1 MESYLAIAFIENVDI
16 ASNGEFATDLN
27 KLSVHQVIII
37 AVVTPLVQRSGL
49 ILVSFCLWVSTNYLI
64 LVDFPSIL
72 YNLTIRNK
80 EISIFFTPY
89 CLLHNSFLEMANTG
103 YTLPVF
109 AVASAKAAF
118 LHLQNPLEMISEVSL
133 DLLPDRAKIPVQQV
147 ANIDADSAL
156 AITLSDPGDNLD
168 LTRNTPIWAYVKWQ
182 ERQTEPLIL
191 EAGEGLGKT
200 ASGDPAIY
208 RYARRLF
215 EANLLP
221 LIPADKTITI
231 SIILPE
237 GRQLAQRTSNE
248 AFGILE
254 GLSLLGTSGISQPL
268 STEEH
273 LEELRHNLQIV
284 VQNRKDLVFCIGSHG
299 IHIAQSLGIPE
310 NAIAQTGN
318 WVGPLLVE
326 AGLRSANSV
335 LLLGYQGKLI
345 KLAGGIFNTSSHL
358 ADAKLE
364 IISAAV
370 VKAGGS
376 LETVQAVLD
385 TKTADEAY
393 KLLVEMGLAAPVF
406 YILAE
411 TISQK
416 AQKYVQKYGNVSL
429 KIGVVLFDRQGKII
443 AQTAIATELIAQ
455 LKLAK

>member
-1 MESYLAIAFIENVDI
+1 
-16 ASNGEFATDLN
+16 
-27 KLSVHQVIII
+27 
-37 AVVTPLVQRSGL
+37 
-49 ILVSFCLWVSTNYLI
+49 
-64 LVDFPSIL
+64 
-72 YNLTIRNK
+72 
-80 EISIFFTPY
+80 
-89 CLLHNSFLEMANTG
+89 MANTG

-118 LHLQNPLEMISEVSL
+118 LHLLNPLEIISEVSL
-133 DLLPDRAKIPVQQV
+133 DLLPDRATIPVQQV

-168 LTRNTPIWAYVKWQ
+168 LTRNTPIWAYVKSQ

-221 LIPADKTITI
+221 LIPENKTITV

-273 LEELRHNLQIV
+273 LEELRQNLQIV

-326 AGLRSANSV
+326 AGLRGANSV

-370 VKAGGS
+370 VKAGGN
-376 LETVQAVLD
+376 LETVKAVLD

-393 KLLVEMGLAAPVF
+393 KLLVEIGLAAPVF
-406 YILAE
+406 EILAE
-411 TISQK
+411 TISEK

-429 KIGVVLFDRQGKII
+429 KIGVILFDRQGKII
-443 AQTAIATELIAQ
+443 AQTAIATESINKFQ
-455 LKLAK
+455 LEK